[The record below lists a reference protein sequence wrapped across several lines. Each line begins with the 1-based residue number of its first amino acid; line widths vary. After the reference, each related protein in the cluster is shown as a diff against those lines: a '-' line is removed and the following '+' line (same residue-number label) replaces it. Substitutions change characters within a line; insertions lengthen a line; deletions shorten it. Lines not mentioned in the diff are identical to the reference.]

1 MTMTASRATETDHA
15 PAALYVGHVMHARL
29 RPRAHRFSYRVMNL
43 LIDLDRLTEAGR
55 LSRLFGVNR
64 AGLVSFHERDHGGG
78 EGALRGFADGL
89 LRQHG
94 IARPER
100 ILLSCYPRMLGYV
113 FNPLS
118 VYYCYDGEQL
128 SALIYEVRNTFGGI
142 RHYVRPVQP
151 GESTPA
157 GIRQTQRKD
166 FYVSPF
172 IDMDARYH
180 FRLEAPGE
188 TLKLRILET
197 DGQGPLLAAA
207 FAGRRRPLSSPVLL
221 GALISLPLMTLKVIG
236 AIHFEALRLWLKGV
250 ALVPR
255 PQAADPQDGTMER
268 RLGH

>member
-1 MTMTASRATETDHA
+1 MATPRVTHTDPA
-15 PAALYVGHVMHARL
+15 PAALYTGRVMHARL

-55 LSRLFGVNR
+55 LSWLFGVNR
-64 AGLVSFHERDHGGG
+64 AGLVSFQERDHGEG
-78 EGALRGFADGL
+78 EGPLRAFADRL

-100 ILLSCYPRMLGYV
+100 VLLSCYPRMLGYV

-118 VYYCYDGEQL
+118 VYYCYDGGRL
-128 SALIYEVRNTFGGI
+128 SALIYEVRNTFGGV
-142 RHYVRPVQP
+142 RHYVGPVRPEENV
-151 GESTPA
+151 PA

-172 IDMDARYH
+172 IGMDARYH
-180 FRLEAPGE
+180 FRLEPPGE

-207 FAGRRRPLSSPVLL
+207 FVGRRRPLSSPVLL